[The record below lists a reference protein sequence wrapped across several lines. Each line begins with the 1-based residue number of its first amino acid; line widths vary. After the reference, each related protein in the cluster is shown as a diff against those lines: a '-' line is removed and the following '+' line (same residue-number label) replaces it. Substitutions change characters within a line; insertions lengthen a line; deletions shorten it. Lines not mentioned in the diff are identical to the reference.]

1 MWQVTALSL
10 CRASSRGWQKRL
22 PQPSPAPAAPQP
34 RSPARSPGT
43 APARGLSSMAPSIR
57 LSPAARSLFDEPLAI
72 AVRGLGP
79 QQPVTLRT
87 SLRDETGELFQAWA
101 RYRAGDDGELDL
113 ARCPA
118 LPGGSFSGLEPMG
131 PLWALQPQKP
141 FWYMVKKDIQRPF
154 LLQLEVFD
162 GHGEPPG
169 RLLAQ
174 AQHERAFLR
183 DGVRRVPVREG
194 RIRATLFLPPGEDP
208 FPGIID
214 IHGLGGGL
222 LEHRASLLAN
232 HGFATLALA
241 YYQYEDLPQKPTEL
255 HLEYF
260 DEAVNYMLQH
270 PQVKGPGVGLLGY
283 SKGADLSLAM
293 AAFLKNITAVAS
305 LNGSVAITSIPL
317 RYKDKTIPCLPFNN
331 EKIKVIDSNILDYS
345 DVALDAF
352 QAPGNQSLIP
362 LEKAEA
368 QLLFI
373 VGQDDHV
380 LKSEYYATEVC
391 KLLQAQG
398 KENFQ
403 ILSYPGTGHCID
415 PPYFPLYPR
424 GNHPLFHKRAILGGE
439 PVAYSKAQVHAWP
452 KIQAFFKKYLNDN

>member
-1 MWQVTALSL
+1 MWHVAARSLS
-10 CRASSRGWQKRL
+10 RASSRAWQKQL
-22 PQPSPAPAAPQP
+22 PRPSPAPAAPQRRGP
-34 RSPARSPGT
+34 AWTPGMASARSLSAM
-43 APARGLSSMAPSIR
+43 APAIR
-57 LSPAARSLFDEPLAI
+57 LSPTARSLFDEPLAI
-72 AVRGLGP
+72 AVQGLGP
-79 QQPVTLRT
+79 RQQVTLRA
-87 SLRDETGELFQAWA
+87 SLRDEAGELFQARA
-101 RYRAGDDGELDL
+101 RYQAGDDGELDL

-131 PLWALQPQKP
+131 LLWALQPQKP
-141 FWYMVKKDIQRPF
+141 FRYMLKKDVQSPF
-154 LLQLEVFD
+154 VVQLEVFE

-194 RIRATLFLPPGEDP
+194 RVRATLFVPPGEDA
-208 FPGIID
+208 FPGVID

-222 LEHRASLLAN
+222 FEQRASLLAN

-241 YYQYEDLPQKPTEL
+241 YYQYEDLPQQPTEL

-260 DEAVNYMLQH
+260 EEAVNYMLQH
-270 PQVKGPGVGLLGY
+270 PQVKGPGVGLLGC
-283 SKGADLSLAM
+283 SKGADLCLTM
-293 AAFLKNITAVAS
+293 AAFLKNITAVVS
-305 LNGSVAITSIPL
+305 LNGPVAVTIYPL
-317 RYKDKTIPCLPFNN
+317 CYKDKTIPALPID
-331 EKIKVIDSNILDYS
+331 EQQVKIIDSNLLDYS
-345 DVALDAF
+345 DIPADAF

-362 LEKAEA
+362 LEKTEA

-380 LKSEYYATEVC
+380 VKSEYYATEAC

-403 ILSYPGTGHCID
+403 ILSYPGTGHCFD
-415 PPYFPLYPR
+415 PPFFPLYSI
-424 GNHPLFHKRAILGGE
+424 GSHPIFHKRAVLGGE
-439 PVAYSKAQVHAWP
+439 LRAYSKAQAHSWP
-452 KIQAFFKKYLNDN
+452 RIQAFFNRYLNDN